1 MSTLARASL
10 RSLSGHRVAAAVSG
24 GADSVAMALWLRAHS
39 GQPPHKTTLVGLIH
53 VNHGLRGAESDRDEA
68 FCRALANRLGVPID
82 VVAAPI
88 APRASRSPEAAARAC
103 RYQAFAA
110 AAARLGATRV
120 VTAHTAD
127 DQAETVL
134 LRLLRGAGSRGLS
147 GIRAE
152 RDVYARP
159 FLTCRRSDV
168 RAWLAARGESFC
180 EDSSNADRSIARNR
194 VRHDLL
200 PVIAQIAPGGVAA
213 LARAAALAE
222 DDEQALQA
230 LAIEA
235 ASAVVVHSDA
245 HGAELDRG
253 RIGSLPPA
261 IARRVVR
268 HVLEKLV
275 PHAPWRANHF
285 EAVRRLAVRPAGG
298 GSVDLP
304 AVRVERVSNLLRVR
318 VGTPVT
324 VPPFAYILQGVGE
337 VVLSEAGF
345 LVTAE
350 ATPPVAEP
358 GASESDVEAY
368 SVVVPLAAFPLTVR
382 NRRPGDRVALSGG
395 ARKVQDLMV
404 DAKIP
409 RSERDRVPL
418 VVAADGQILW
428 MPGRSAVGLPIA
440 GIDAADMVTLR
451 FRKLE
456 RT

>member
-1 MSTLARASL
+1 MSTIDRASL

-39 GQPPHKTTLVGLIH
+39 GQPPHHSTLAGLIH
-53 VNHGLRGAESDRDEA
+53 VNHHLRGAESDRDEA
-68 FCRALANRLGVPID
+68 FCRALADRLGVPID
-82 VVAAPI
+82 VVDAPI
-88 APRASRSPEAAARAC
+88 VPRAARSPEAAARAC
-103 RYQAFAA
+103 RYRAFAA

-134 LRLLRGAGSRGLS
+134 LRLLRGTGSRGLS

-152 RDVYARP
+152 RGLYVRP
-159 FLTCRRSDV
+159 LLACRRRDV
-168 RAWLAARGESFC
+168 RAWLEARGESCC

-200 PVIAQIAPGGVAA
+200 PVIEQMAPGGVAA

-235 ASAVVVHSDA
+235 VPAVVLQVDA
-245 HGAELDRG
+245 HGADLERDRLVA
-253 RIGSLPPA
+253 LPPA
-261 IARRVVR
+261 IARRVLR
-268 HVLEKLV
+268 HVLERLV
-275 PHAPWRANHF
+275 PRAPWRADHF
-285 EAVRRLAVRPAGG
+285 EAVRRLAARSAGG
-298 GSVDLP
+298 GSLDLP
-304 AVRVERVSNLLRVR
+304 AVRVERVSNILRVR
-318 VGTPVT
+318 VGSAVT
-324 VPPFAYILQGVGE
+324 VPPFAYVLAADEE
-337 VVLSEAGF
+337 VAVSEAGF
-345 LVTAE
+345 RVLAETA
-350 ATPPVAEP
+350 AFPAP
-358 GASESDVEAY
+358 GASQGGDQAY

-428 MPGRSAVGLPIA
+428 MPGRSAVGLPNA
-440 GIDAADMVTLR
+440 GLNAVDMVTLR